1 MVRKTKQP
9 SQGINS
15 HYEENQLTTDNQE
28 HSLQTGKCIQRA
40 MIYISSIQKECFNSF
55 QTGSVFK
62 EIKRFLGTLQGHS
75 IFKLSES
82 RIIAEDAE
90 DADFRV

>member
-1 MVRKTKQP
+1 MNCDYALPFV
-9 SQGINS
+9 
-15 HYEENQLTTDNQE
+15 D
-28 HSLQTGKCIQRA
+28 
-40 MIYISSIQKECFNSF
+40 
-55 QTGSVFK
+55 
-62 EIKRFLGTLQGHS
+62 QGHS

>member
-1 MVRKTKQP
+1 M
-9 SQGINS
+9 
-15 HYEENQLTTDNQE
+15 L
-28 HSLQTGKCIQRA
+28 LQIVQSIV
-40 MIYISSIQKECFNSF
+40 MIYWNSIKYTTFYRESQALPF
-55 QTGSVFK
+55 
-62 EIKRFLGTLQGHS
+62 QGHS